1 MDLRIVTRRL
11 ALPAMVLVLAAC
23 SATPPRGSA
32 GTPAAP
38 PATVAATSAP
48 LASPNPSITAT
59 ATIADGWRPV
69 PEQASVQGVQFQSV
83 VWTGTRFVATG
94 LVLGGD
100 GAFLDSPDG
109 LIWHLQASTQAKMYP
124 AQLASGPRGVVAV
137 GTIDNR
143 PASWFSPDGLR
154 WTVHADAFSVPAIGT
169 DTVQVTAAVAT
180 NGGWLAGGRED
191 PFCNM
196 NCGLA
201 PVRALAWTSSDGLHW
216 SRIRDQASLGGAAMT
231 GVARGGPGFV
241 AVGLAGTHAAAWTSA
256 DGATWSRVPD
266 APLFHELPSAD
277 PSLWTTMSGVAAGP
291 GGLVAVGYE
300 GNGGA
305 HGPAARAWWST
316 DGLTWS
322 PADGEG
328 FASGGEVDV
337 RLGSVT
343 PTSAGFLAVGISTGG
358 CRPGIWAS
366 SDGRAWRC
374 VASDPAFTGFGPY
387 AAAASSS
394 VEVAVGLTS
403 VLDPSPNGLPG
414 AVWRRTLP

>member
-1 MDLRIVTRRL
+1 MAFL
-11 ALPAMVLVLAAC
+11 LAAC
-23 SATPPRGSA
+23 SATSPASPA
-32 GTPAAP
+32 GTTTASP
-38 PATVAATSAP
+38 TTGAATSAP
-48 LASPNPSITAT
+48 LVSSTPSITAITAIT
-59 ATIADGWRPV
+59 ATPSIAAGWRPV
-69 PEQASVQGVQFQSV
+69 PDQASVQGVQFQSV
-83 VWTGTRFVATG
+83 VWTGTRFVAMG
-94 LVLGGD
+94 LVLGGG

-109 LIWHLQASTQAKMYP
+109 LTWHLQATCPGCSYRAH
-124 AQLASGPRGVVAV
+124 LASGPRGVVAV
-137 GTIDNR
+137 GAIDNR

-154 WTVHADAFSVPAIGT
+154 WTVHPDAFSVPALGT
-169 DTVQVTAAVAT
+169 DTLEVTAAVAT
-180 NGGWLAGGRED
+180 NGGWLAVGRED
-191 PFCNM
+191 PACNM

-231 GVARGGPGFV
+231 GVTRGGPGFV

-256 DGATWSRVPD
+256 DGATWSRIPD

-277 PSLWTTMSGVAAGP
+277 PSLWTTMSGVAAEHG
-291 GGLVAVGYE
+291 VVVVVGYE

-316 DGLTWS
+316 DGSTWA
-322 PADGEG
+322 PAEGED

-343 PTSAGFLAVGISTGG
+343 PTPAGFLAVGISTGG
-358 CRPGIWAS
+358 CRPGLWAS
-366 SDGRAWRC
+366 TDGKAWQC
-374 VASDPAFTGFGPY
+374 IASGATFTGFSPY

-403 VLDPSPNGLPG
+403 VADPSPNGLPG
-414 AVWRRTLP
+414 AVWRRTVP